1 MQIYTAD
8 DFRAWIG
15 KIASETSLT
24 PSEIARASGLSA
36 STLTRYM
43 HPDYSSVPHK
53 STIAK
58 IARRFANQ
66 PRAGA
71 GFREDPVPFERGL
84 RTEAETLGLDPNAI
98 ARKAV
103 EEAIKQKRFAAWIQE
118 NQAVFDAKARDAD
131 EHGLWCDKY
140 RLF

>member
-1 MQIYTAD
+1 MQIDTAD
-8 DFRAWIG
+8 DFRAWIRR
-15 KIASETSLT
+15 IATETSLT
-24 PSEIARASGLSA
+24 PSGIARAAGLSE

-43 HPDYSSVPHK
+43 HPGYSSVPHK
-53 STIAK
+53 STVAK
-58 IARRFANQ
+58 IARRFANRS
-66 PRAGA
+66 PAGA
-71 GFREDPVPFERGL
+71 GFREDSVPFESDL
-84 RTEAETLGLDPNAI
+84 RAEAETLGLDPNAI

-103 EEAIKQKRFAAWIQE
+103 EDAIKQKRFAAWIQE